1 MLEIERTDIMLKIRE
16 DVDLKELEEFIKKN
30 KYKEIGIWKRYDI
43 YTGELE
49 KVWVGFQWKTGGHAY
64 IISYET
70 KDRIIESAGG
80 LNLDLLYELI
90 KVELVVKVEE

>member
-1 MLEIERTDIMLKIRE
+1 MLKIKE
-16 DVDLKELEEFIKKN
+16 NVDLKELEEFIKKN

-43 YTGELE
+43 DTGELE

-64 IISYET
+64 MISYET

-80 LNLDLLYELI
+80 FSLDLLYDLI
-90 KVELVVKVEE
+90 KADLVVKVEK

>member
-1 MLEIERTDIMLKIRE
+1 MLKIS
-16 DVDLKELEEFIKKN
+16 DDIDLKELEEFIKKN

-43 YTGELE
+43 DTGELE

-64 IISYET
+64 MISYET

-80 LNLDLLYELI
+80 LNLDLLYDLI
-90 KVELVVKVEE
+90 KDGLIEKVDE